1 MAGKTNLKPVTI
13 YFTEDE
19 YQEFA
24 AQAED
29 EGQSLAALVRARLKL
44 PFLRRGAPQGNRNR
58 TPKKATP
65 TAARRSK
72 VF

>member
-1 MAGKTNLKPVTI
+1 MAGKTNLKPVMI
-13 YFTEDE
+13 YLTEDE

-24 AQAED
+24 TQAED

-58 TPKKATP
+58 APKKATP
-65 TAARRSK
+65 TAARRS
-72 VF
+72 

>member
-13 YFTEDE
+13 YLTEEE
-19 YQEFA
+19 YREFA
-24 AQAED
+24 AEAED

-58 TPKKATP
+58 APKKATP
-65 TAARRSK
+65 KARN
-72 VF
+72 